1 MQNVSF
7 FKFLPG
13 LIVNCILT
21 WSFDYNHNIKSYDQW
36 MSNKEIEF
44 TQNWTEIHKNWHCAV
59 QTKFD
64 RNYSLLLTYCIS
76 VFYATCDMIFRVPS
90 PTPMCSIKRAVIHI
104 SLKGLPRLS
113 SDLKPDNL
121 QYNTLGCSSH
131 RWSKYYFDRLK
142 IKQWVAGLDLEHL
155 TWKNM
160 WQFLRGC
167 PKEKSH

>member
-1 MQNVSF
+1 MSVF
-7 FKFLPG
+7 FKFLSG

-21 WSFDYNHNIKSYDQW
+21 WSFDYNHNFKSYHQW

-44 TQNWTEIHKNWHCAV
+44 SQNWTEIHKNRHCAV

-90 PTPMCSIKRAVIHI
+90 PTPLCSIKGQSYTFHWRGY
-104 SLKGLPRLS
+104 LELS

-121 QYNTLGCSSH
+121 QYNTLG
-131 RWSKYYFDRLK
+131 RWVDRL
-142 IKQWVAGLDLEHL
+142 IDQASDGPSIILID
-155 TWKNM
+155 WK
-160 WQFLRGC
+160 
-167 PKEKSH
+167 